1 MLKNADEVIL
11 MYKDHMQHNLF
22 LKSSSESSEQHKS
35 INAQFEKKQMVAWK
49 YPLFFLNLKW
59 LNTSNIH
66 IQ

>member
-35 INAQFEKKQMVAWK
+35 INAQFEKKQIVAWK
-49 YPLFFLNLKW
+49 
-59 LNTSNIH
+59 
-66 IQ
+66 